1 MNAPSRAGTESD
13 PTMHADLK
21 KKTARLS
28 IISNTG
34 LFLLKIAV
42 GLCIGSVSII
52 SEAIHSGMDLLAAII
67 AFFSVRMS
75 AEPADTQHEFG
86 HGKFEDVSGLI
97 EASLI
102 FAAAV
107 LIIWEALSKLI
118 AGDIGLIPDNMLYSG
133 LAVMGISAIVNWYV
147 SARLMKV
154 AKLTESIALE
164 SDAMH
169 LRTDI
174 YTSIGVFV
182 GLFLLMV
189 TGIAAID
196 SLIAIGVAFVIIHA
210 AYDLAKRS
218 VLDLIDY
225 SLPEEDKEKIKAI
238 ICSHKTEDIGFHGL
252 RTRRGGPNIFIEFHL
267 IVAGSKT
274 VTESHGL
281 EDRIE
286 ADIKKEYPRAH
297 ITIHVEPCRDLSECV
312 KCGEFCRKYIPEQTG
327 GTTDSDTGEN

>member
-1 MNAPSRAGTESD
+1 MNAPCRDDTKSN
-13 PTMHADLK
+13 PNMHADLK

-28 IISNTG
+28 IISNTS
-34 LFLLKIAV
+34 LFILKIAV

-67 AFFSVRMS
+67 AFFSVKMS

-102 FAAAV
+102 FAAAL
-107 LIIWEALSKLI
+107 LIIWEAASKLI
-118 AGDIGLIPDNMLYSG
+118 AGETELIPDTMLYSG
-133 LAVMGISAIVNWYV
+133 LAVMGISAVVNWYV

-169 LRTDI
+169 LKTDI
-174 YTSIGVFV
+174 YTSIGVFL
-182 GLFLLMV
+182 GLILLMV

-218 VLDLIDY
+218 IQDLIDY
-225 SLPEEDKEKIKAI
+225 SLPQEDKEKIKEI
-238 ICSHKTEDIGFHGL
+238 ICSHRSEYRGFHGL
-252 RTRRGGPNIFIEFHL
+252 RTRRGGPNIFIEFHMV
-267 IVAGSKT
+267 VAGEET
-274 VTESHGL
+274 VRESHRIGD
-281 EDRIE
+281 EIE
-286 ADIKKEYPRAH
+286 ADIRKEYPQAF
-297 ITIHVEPCRDLSECV
+297 ITIHVEPCRDIADC
-312 KCGEFCRKYIPEQTG
+312 KRCGEFCTNKNKTK
-327 GTTDSDTGEN
+327 

>member
-1 MNAPSRAGTESD
+1 
-13 PTMHADLK
+13 MHADLK

-28 IISNTG
+28 IISNTS
-34 LFLLKIAV
+34 LFILKIAV

-67 AFFSVRMS
+67 AFFSVKMS

-107 LIIWEALSKLI
+107 MIIWEAASKLI
-118 AGDIGLIPDNMLYSG
+118 AGDTELIPDTMLYSG
-133 LAVMGISAIVNWYV
+133 LAVMGISAVVNWYV

-169 LRTDI
+169 LKTDI
-174 YTSIGVFV
+174 YTS
-182 GLFLLMV
+182 
-189 TGIAAID
+189 
-196 SLIAIGVAFVIIHA
+196 IGVAFVIIHA

-218 VLDLIDY
+218 SLDLIDY
-225 SLPEEDKEKIKAI
+225 SLPDEDKEKIRAI
-238 ICSHKTEDIGFHGL
+238 ICRHQTEYRGFHGL
-252 RTRRGGPNIFIEFHL
+252 RTRRGGPNIFIEFHMV
-267 IVAGSKT
+267 VAGEET
-274 VTESHGL
+274 VRESHRIGD
-281 EDRIE
+281 EIE
-286 ADIKKEYPRAH
+286 ADIRKEYPRAF
-297 ITIHVEPCRDLSECV
+297 ITIHVEPCRDIADC
-312 KCGEFCRKYIPEQTG
+312 KRCGEFCTNK
-327 GTTDSDTGEN
+327 NNNK

>member
-1 MNAPSRAGTESD
+1 MNAPCRDDTKSN
-13 PTMHADLK
+13 PNMHADLK

-28 IISNTG
+28 IISNTS
-34 LFLLKIAV
+34 LFILKIAV

-67 AFFSVRMS
+67 AFFSVKMS

-107 LIIWEALSKLI
+107 MIIWEAASKLI
-118 AGDIGLIPDNMLYSG
+118 AGDTELIPDTMLYSG
-133 LAVMGISAIVNWYV
+133 LAVMGISAVVNWYV

-169 LRTDI
+169 LKTDI
-174 YTSIGVFV
+174 YTSIGVFL
-182 GLFLLMV
+182 GLILLMV

-218 VLDLIDY
+218 SLDLIDY
-225 SLPEEDKEKIKAI
+225 SLPDEDKEKIRAI
-238 ICSHKTEDIGFHGL
+238 ICRHQTEYRGFHGL
-252 RTRRGGPNIFIEFHL
+252 RTRRGGPNIFIEFHMV
-267 IVAGSKT
+267 VAGEET
-274 VTESHGL
+274 VRESHRIGD
-281 EDRIE
+281 EIE
-286 ADIKKEYPRAH
+286 ADIRKEYPRAF
-297 ITIHVEPCRDLSECV
+297 ITIHVEPCRDIADC
-312 KCGEFCRKYIPEQTG
+312 KRCGEFCTNKNKTK
-327 GTTDSDTGEN
+327 